1 MNVHFMPNAERGAT
15 LIVGLI
21 MLLLFTLLVSGA
33 FTLSTVNLKAV
44 GNMQMREEA
53 IAAANIAIEVVVG
66 SPFTAAPAAQ
76 SMPVDI
82 NNDATDDYTVAVAA
96 PVCIRAAVSG
106 AAPKCEVGLV
116 CPSSTWNTVWELRA
130 TVTDPA
136 SGASS
141 VVRSG
146 VRVLLAQPQIC
157 LPASTCLTVS
167 QKALV
172 CP

>member
-1 MNVHFMPNAERGAT
+1 MSSRLFGSAERGAT
-15 LIVGLI
+15 LVVGLI

-33 FTLSTVNLKAV
+33 FTLSTVNLKSV

-53 IAAANIAIEVVVG
+53 IAAANTAIEVVVG
-66 SPFTAAPAAQ
+66 SPFTTTPTAQ

-82 NNDATDDYTVAVAA
+82 NNDATDDYTVEVAA
-96 PVCIRAAVSG
+96 PVCIRAVISG
-106 AAPKCEVGLV
+106 AAPKCDVGLV
-116 CPSSTWNTVWELRA
+116 CPSDTWNTVWELRA

-141 VVRSG
+141 IVRSG
-146 VRVLLAQPQIC
+146 VRVLL
-157 LPASTCLTVS
+157 TES
-167 QKALV
+167 QKNAV